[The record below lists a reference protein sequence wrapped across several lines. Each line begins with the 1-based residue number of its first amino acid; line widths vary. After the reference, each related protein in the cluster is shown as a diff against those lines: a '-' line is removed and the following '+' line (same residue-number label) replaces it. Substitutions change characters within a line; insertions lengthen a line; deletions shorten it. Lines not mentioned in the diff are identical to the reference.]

1 MDGLL
6 SGPVVMGSIPPR
18 FLFLDGFDTDKQFRE
33 VLCDALQTRIQEI
46 VR

>member
-18 FLFLDGFDTDKQFRE
+18 FLFLDGFDTDQQFRE